1 MKILLLMSGSIACAK
16 ATGLISL
23 WKKRGHDVKVVCSD
37 SVFEFIGKATIE
49 GLSGE
54 AVMSSTFEEHK
65 MMDHIHLSRWA
76 DKIVFAPAT
85 ANSINKISAGIAD
98 DMLTTTWIAA
108 LSLNKPLYLAPAM
121 NSMMWS
127 YPATQSSI
135 EKLNSWGVHLLMP
148 QSGEL
153 ACGESGD
160 GRLMEID
167 DIDKLVFTQELA
179 DPKHILITAGG
190 TREYVDGV
198 RYIGNLS
205 TGRTGA
211 KIADYFSSMGYQVTW
226 LGAINAIQ
234 PEFPCNK
241 IFYETFNDLAEK
253 LQSQL
258 KEQHFDTVIH
268 AAAISDFS
276 VSTIKINEQDII
288 ACRKTKLPTSNTMDI
303 CLKKNP
309 KLVSQL
315 LNWSQNKNIKVVAF
329 KLTNTNNVDE
339 QQKAINKLL
348 KQEVIHYVVHNDL
361 SKISKESHPY
371 HLYQKPSQAISCH
384 DTQKLCEQL
393 AKILNHPI
401 VDQDKEVKVL

>member
-1 MKILLLMSGSIACAK
+1 MNILLLMSGSIACAK
-16 ATGLISL
+16 AAGLISL
-23 WKKRGHDVKVVCSD
+23 WKKRGHDVKVVCSN

-49 GLSGE
+49 GLSGH
-54 AVMSSTFEEHK
+54 AVVSSTFEEHK

-98 DMLTTTWIAA
+98 DMLTTTWVAA
-108 LSLNKPLYLAPAM
+108 LTLNKPLYLAPAM
-121 NSMMWS
+121 NSMMWR

-135 EKLNSWGVHLLMP
+135 DKLKSWGVTLLMP

-160 GRLMEID
+160 GRLMEIE
-167 DIDKLVFTQELA
+167 DIDKMVFIQHRTQ
-179 DPKHILITAGG
+179 PKHILITAGG

-211 KIADYFSSMGYQVTW
+211 VIADYFSSKGHQVTW

-234 PEFPCNK
+234 PEYPCHK
-241 IFYETFNDLAEK
+241 IFYETFNDLAEQ
-253 LQSQL
+253 LQLQL
-258 KEQHFDTVIH
+258 KQQHFDTVIH

-276 VSTIKINEQDII
+276 VSTIKINEQDIV
-288 ACRKTKLPTSNTMDI
+288 ACRKTKLPTSNAMDI

-309 KLVSQL
+309 KLVSEL
-315 LNWSQNKNIKVVAF
+315 LNWSQNKNINVVAF
-329 KLTNTNNVDE
+329 KLTNTNNENE
-339 QQKAINKLL
+339 QKNAINKLL
-348 KQEVIHYVVHNDL
+348 SQDVIHYVVHNDL
-361 SKISKESHPY
+361 SKISKGSHPY
-371 HLYQKPSQAISCH
+371 HLYHEITQPTSCPSTQHLCQALDKLFDHTANDQK
-384 DTQKLCEQL
+384 
-393 AKILNHPI
+393 
-401 VDQDKEVKVL
+401 KEVKTL